1 MSKQLTAQQRIEA
14 HRQKLLKKQGLQ
26 PAAAPTPTAPPEPAA
41 PITEDQ
47 IEEFLSGETPNRA
60 HIPDDGRP
68 PYTDEEL
75 RDTEPVSPATM
86 FRDWLRTPEG
96 QDASDP
102 RMPND
107 AVRRAVF
114 LEDALEKAF
123 LAGFNKALQ

>member
-26 PAAAPTPTAPPEPAA
+26 PAAPPAA

-47 IEEFLSGETPNRA
+47 IEEFLNGETPNRVD
-60 HIPDDGRP
+60 IPDDGQP

-123 LAGFNKALQ
+123 LAGYSAGGAR